1 MKLMVKTKEGWKSL
15 KKVLVVDDTKNI
27 RMLLTTCLE
36 LKGYKVLTAEN
47 GNSAIDIVNIE
58 KNSIDIIF
66 LDIRMPEMNGTEVL
80 KIIRGIGVN
89 CPVIIMTAYAT
100 VKNAIDC
107 TKLGAVAYLQK
118 PFSPDRVS
126 SVLEEVLISYVPY
139 RENPN
144 DLEQHVINIILN
156 SKTLLNDG
164 KFEKAHNALLE
175 ALSINPYNKEVYY
188 LISITNEK
196 MKKFEKAKLF
206 NDIYKL
212 FNDSHV

>member
-1 MKLMVKTKEGWKSL
+1 M

-36 LKGYKVLTAEN
+36 LKDYKVLTAED
-47 GNSAIDIVNIE
+47 GKSAIDIVKAE

-80 KIIRGIGVN
+80 KIIRGLGVK

-100 VKNAIDC
+100 VKNAVDC

-126 SVLEEVLISYVPY
+126 S
-139 RENPN
+139 
-144 DLEQHVINIILN
+144 
-156 SKTLLNDG
+156 
-164 KFEKAHNALLE
+164 
-175 ALSINPYNKEVYY
+175 
-188 LISITNEK
+188 
-196 MKKFEKAKLF
+196 
-206 NDIYKL
+206 
-212 FNDSHV
+212 